1 MRANMTDAQL
11 EERRKYQ
18 RERYHKL
25 KQKEQLSNVVEMKKI
40 A

>member
-1 MRANMTDAQL
+1 MRANWT
-11 EERRKYQ
+11 EEQREAARQYQ